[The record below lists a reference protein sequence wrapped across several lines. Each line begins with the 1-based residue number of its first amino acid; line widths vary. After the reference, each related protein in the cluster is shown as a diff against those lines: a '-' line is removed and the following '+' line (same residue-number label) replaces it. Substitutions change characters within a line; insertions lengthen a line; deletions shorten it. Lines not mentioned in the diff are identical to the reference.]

1 MQKINL
7 LYIGIATLFISCSA
21 TNRLTMGSVEPA
33 AVFIPS
39 DIKNVAIINRSLPS
53 KGNNPIDQID
63 KILSAEGLQLDKKGA
78 EAEISAL
85 SDALVRSGKFDNVKI
100 LDGPEGVKK
109 GLGVLPATLSWDEVE
124 SICEANGVD
133 VLFSLAFYDTD
144 TQVSYNMTTMEVP
157 NPFGVKVA
165 VPAHE
170 VTLNTAINNGWR
182 IYDVRSKTVLDEYV
196 FNQGVVSQGKGINP
210 VKALEAIK
218 NRDET
223 VVQSSKNMGS
233 SYSQRLFPYS
243 TRIARDYFVRGTD
256 NFKIGKRRAQTG
268 DWDGAAQLW
277 EKELTN
283 PNPKIAGR
291 ACYNM
296 AIINEINGDLP
307 TAMDWASKSYA
318 DYKNKDALQYLNLLK
333 DRVWQNEVL
342 EYQSSR

>member
-7 LYIGIATLFISCSA
+7 LYIGIASLFISCSA
-21 TNRLTMGSVEPA
+21 TNRLTMGAVEPA
-33 AVFIPS
+33 AVYIS
-39 DIKNVAIINRSLPS
+39 DDVKSVAIINRSLPS

-63 KILSAEGLQLDKKGA
+63 KILSAEGLKLDKKGA

-85 SDALVRSGKFDNVKI
+85 SDALVRSGKFDEVKI
-100 LDGPEGVKK
+100 LDGPDEVRK
-109 GLGVLPATLSWDEVE
+109 GLGVLPATLPWDVVE

-144 TQVSYNMTTMEVP
+144 TQVTYNMTTMEVP
-157 NPFGVKVA
+157 NPLGVKVA

-170 VTLNTAINNGWR
+170 VTLNTLIKNGWR
-182 IYDVRSKTVLDEYV
+182 IYDLRSKTILDEYI
-196 FNQGVVSQGKGINP
+196 FNQGVVSQGRGINP

-233 SYSQRLFPYS
+233 SYGQRLMPYS

-277 EKELTN
+277 ESELTN
-283 PNPKIAGR
+283 PDRKIAGR

-296 AIINEINGDLP
+296 AIISEINGDLP

-318 DYKNKDALQYLNLLK
+318 DYKNKDALHYLNTLK
-333 DRVWQNEVL
+333 YRLSKNEIL
-342 EYQSSR
+342 QQQAAR